1 LEPVAIVKHE
11 DDLEKTL
18 EKGLRPVGGFGVLHS
33 PFIIKPNICA
43 TVVKSRFAVTD
54 VNVVEALIRQV
65 VKADRTLAIKIVE
78 SDSES
83 KFADEAFEKFGYKR
97 LEEKMRELGFDVALV
112 NLSRSPTVPVELD
125 GRYFQN
131 PEVPSLLAG
140 PKYFVSLAVAKTHYL
155 TFITGAVKNLFGLLP
170 RKDQSCYHS
179 SINAVLVDLARLV
192 RPDLAIVDARVGLE
206 GWEGP
211 TTHRLDAFIVGRNP
225 VGVDATMARMMGF
238 TPETI
243 RHLVD
248 AEQEGL
254 GSLNP
259 QMLGESLMFTT
270 VKFNPPAHVSEAAL
284 L

>member
-18 EKGLRPVGGFGVLHS
+18 EKGLRLIGGFGVLHS

-43 TVVKSRFAVTD
+43 TVVKSRSAVTH
-54 VNVVEALIRQV
+54 VNVVEALIRRV
-65 VKADRTLAIKIVE
+65 LKADRTLAIKIVE

-97 LEEKMRELGFDVALV
+97 LEEKMGELGFDVALV

-125 GRYFQN
+125 GRYFHN
-131 PEVPSLLAG
+131 LELPSLLAG

-170 RKDQSCYHS
+170 RKDQTSYHG
-179 SINAVLVDLARLV
+179 SINAVLVDLTRLV
-192 RPDLAIVDARVGLE
+192 RPDLAIVDARLGLE

-211 TTHRLDAFIVGRNP
+211 TTHCLDTFIVGRNP
-225 VGVDATMARMMGF
+225 LCVDATMARMMGF

-259 QMLGESLMFTT
+259 QILGESLRSTT
-270 VKFNPPAHVSEAAL
+270 VKFGFPTHVSEAAL